1 MLVATSLLG
10 CGLLTSSNS
19 LSHQTQ
25 ACTHLQA
32 QCADKQR
39 RRAILVDEFL
49 PIDVTQALE
58 EGQRAK
64 CVGVSNLHIAC
75 HCLDQSHE
83 ALQLRHYVIWGQ
95 GDKHKHTVYKTH
107 NKKKIPQGPLLLL

>member
-10 CGLLTSSNS
+10 GGLLRSSNS
-19 LSHQTQ
+19 SHRTQ
-25 ACTHLQA
+25 ACTHSQKKKKKT
-32 QCADKQR
+32 ADKQR
-39 RRAILVDEFL
+39 RQAILVDEFL

-64 CVGVSNLHIAC
+64 CVGVPNLHIAR

-83 ALQLRHYVIWGQ
+83 ALKLRRYVIWGQ
-95 GDKHKHTVYKTH
+95 GRETHTHTQKYS
-107 NKKKIPQGPLLLL
+107 I